1 MDLQDLKFEFRLTN
15 DGDDWGH
22 VMRWL
27 FAIADEI
34 YFNRDFPVPADW
46 GFRPSPL
53 GPSNDDDDY
62 TTQCVR
68 EADDAS
74 LLMFGKMMN
83 RAANILAAM
92 NCDY

>member
-1 MDLQDLKFEFRLTN
+1 MNLQGLKAEFRLTY

-22 VMRWL
+22 VTHWL
-27 FAIADEI
+27 FSIADEI
-34 YFNRDFPVPADW
+34 YFNRDFSVPAEW
-46 GFRPSPL
+46 KFRPSPL

-83 RAANILAAM
+83 RATRLLTAQ
-92 NCDY
+92 NCNY